1 MGICVNVA
9 EILLSTPHSRLC
21 KIMRNHWINRFNS
34 SISAAHDIL
43 YHSFCS
49 HASKFKV
56 IDAKIIL
63 NDAYS
68 TLNSWTFGLEARTR
82 VGPSEN
88 IL

>member
-21 KIMRNHWINRFNS
+21 KIMRNHWLNRFNS

-56 IDAKIIL
+56 IDAK

-68 TLNSWTFGLEARTR
+68 TLNLWIFRLEARAR
-82 VGPSEN
+82 VGPSKN
-88 IL
+88 IQ